1 MEYYNLRIHHFLLC
15 THWNILNPFPPLF
28 LQSIPHR
35 PAAPLSPLHTCTS
48 PIYLTLFPHHD
59 MLINEGDVVSA
70 WSAPPA
76 RPPPTWLWEP
86 PTAPLVTKNSFF
98 CLPTPSKICSLE
110 YICKIGHISTHCSIV
125 PYLRLIYVP
134 AVWIPAAFNTSMAS
148 SVVLVLY
155 VVLRAL
161 FIVICLGIL
170 HWFPPLSSSS
180 TLTWTPT
187 MIQTTILLVPM
198 PKNNFQNLGICH
210 LLLHYLS
217 QSAPNL
223 PHSTNVMAKASVLP
237 SAIWVC
243 SLESHMMGQ
252 SAHTGDWSTQCWEL
266 LSSK

>member
-161 FIVICLGIL
+161 FIVIC
-170 HWFPPLSSSS
+170 FRN
-180 TLTWTPT
+180 TA
-187 MIQTTILLVPM
+187 LVPSTVIIIDSDM
-198 PKNNFQNLGICH
+198 DPNYDSNNNTACTNAQKQFPKSG
-210 LLLHYLS
+210 YL
-217 QSAPNL
+217 P
-223 PHSTNVMAKASVLP
+223 PSVALSFPISPKP
-237 SAIWVC
+237 S
-243 SLESHMMGQ
+243 SL
-252 SAHTGDWSTQCWEL
+252 
-266 LSSK
+266 